1 MRYWICI
8 LVLALAVS
16 AMGDTGPAPTC
27 PDKSLYVDSDGD
39 LPDSTDW
46 YSVEDCFNIEWT
58 LKFIRNPYWTGRTI
72 FYPYIDST
80 NVRVMVDSD
89 DYSSPGAVTILGFGR
104 SFGDH
109 NRLRIELD
117 SEYATLGHFR
127 KIHFRA
133 QYYR

>member
-1 MRYWICI
+1 MRYLICI

-46 YSVEDCFNIEWT
+46 YSVENCFNIEWT

-72 FYPYIDST
+72 FYAHIDSS
-80 NVRVMVDSD
+80 NVHPMVDSD
-89 DYSSPGAVTILGFGR
+89 DYSNPGAYTLHDFGR
-104 SFGDH
+104 SYGYH

-117 SEYATLGHFR
+117 PVYATLGHFR
-127 KIHFRA
+127 KIQFRA
-133 QYYR
+133 QYSR